1 MQHLSEALAEGGLV
15 TANDRSRV
23 LISGMNHRGRYRCQP
38 SRPPGKARR
47 PTRTGGLRRRFGAR
61 SPSRRQ
67 SGPYTHYR
75 LCTADELCD
84 SQKTS
89 ALCPFQRADVVGR
102 RYVRENLWRSSGFRS
117 TRGSGTVRYPRR
129 CERKKK
135 ARNNS
140 CSAWLRRGWS
150 TRSGRAPSTTF
161 VSGDR
166 GPKRRPRLM
175 VWDDRV

>member
-47 PTRTGGLRRRFGAR
+47 PTRTWGLSPPIRSAVTVPATVQGDAHTTGYVRPTSCVTARKPRHYAHFSGQPLWGDVMFEKTFGEALVFGAR
-61 SPSRRQ
+61 
-67 SGPYTHYR
+67 G
-75 LCTADELCD
+75 
-84 SQKTS
+84 
-89 ALCPFQRADVVGR
+89 
-102 RYVRENLWRSSGFRS
+102 VREPFG
-117 TRGSGTVRYPRR
+117 TRAR

-150 TRSGRAPSTTF
+150 TRVGALRRPPSSAVIAAPS
-161 VSGDR
+161 VDPG
-166 GPKRRPRLM
+166 
-175 VWDDRV
+175 